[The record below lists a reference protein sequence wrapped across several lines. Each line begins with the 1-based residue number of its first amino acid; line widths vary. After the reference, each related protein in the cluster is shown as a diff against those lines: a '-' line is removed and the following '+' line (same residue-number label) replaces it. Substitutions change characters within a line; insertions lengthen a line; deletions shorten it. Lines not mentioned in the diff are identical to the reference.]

1 MPLQLKTLNKID
13 VSVSLYYIL
22 SKTLFLVKDIIINQE
37 RIFLFTITA
46 NIQHLS
52 QTLFWIIDD
61 TFKIILTVFYQL
73 YTIYVPIGVKDN
85 SKILSLIYA
94 LITNKSEE
102 LYKQNLINFA
112 KENNIELNLS
122 TIIINFK

>member
-1 MPLQLKTLNKID
+1 MPPQPKTLNEIN
-13 VSVSLYYIL
+13 VSVSLYYTL
-22 SKTLFLVKDIIINQE
+22 SETLFLVKDIIVNQE

-73 YTIYVPIGVKDN
+73 YTIYALISAENN
-85 SKILSLIYA
+85 SKILSLVYA
-94 LITNKSEE
+94 LMINKSEK
-102 LYKQNLINFA
+102 LYK
-112 KENNIELNLS
+112 
-122 TIIINFK
+122 

>member
-52 QTLFWIIDD
+52 QALF
-61 TFKIILTVFYQL
+61 
-73 YTIYVPIGVKDN
+73 
-85 SKILSLIYA
+85 
-94 LITNKSEE
+94 
-102 LYKQNLINFA
+102 
-112 KENNIELNLS
+112 
-122 TIIINFK
+122 